1 MSHHSTITRLHL
13 APSVRFEPCLAF
25 HADDRR
31 DLHVCAGCGWPSDDH
46 EPDAPA
52 QAA

>member
-1 MSHHSTITRLHL
+1 MSTVTTTAPLHL

-25 HADDRR
+25 HAD
-31 DLHVCAGCGWPSDDH
+31 HVADVGVCVGCGWPVDDH
-46 EPDAPA
+46 EPA